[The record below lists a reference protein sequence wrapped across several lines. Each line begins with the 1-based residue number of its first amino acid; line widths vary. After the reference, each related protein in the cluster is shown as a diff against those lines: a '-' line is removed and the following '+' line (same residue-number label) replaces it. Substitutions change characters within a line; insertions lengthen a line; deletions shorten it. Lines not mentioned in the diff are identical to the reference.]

1 MSAYPSLPL
10 FTDAYIADTAHLTN
24 EEHGAYLRLL
34 MFAWRSPKCC
44 LPDDD
49 VKIARMLGLT
59 PKKWAALKPN
69 VMAFWSLENGV
80 WVQSRLSRERQF
92 VEEKVEKRRAAGKQG
107 GRPKSLENNETGKAK
122 GSVSESKLKA
132 PTPTLTP
139 NTSSLRSDVC
149 ETPNGA
155 TRQKGT
161 TLPDDWAAKDRHLAK
176 AAERG
181 FPAAFVQDQADRM
194 RNWALSNSNRAVARK
209 ADWDRTFDNWLGE
222 AMDKAASRRPPP
234 TDRPPPRKSAQATFL
249 DIAREAHLEEL
260 NARSEPYDRPFDSLD
275 GEILGPGSHQPT
287 ARHGHL
293 KVYERPGGEAG
304 ELYAEAHPRRVRA
317 FG

>member
-49 VKIARMLGLT
+49 ARLARMLGLT
-59 PKKWAALKPN
+59 PKKWAGLKPN
-69 VMAFWSLENGV
+69 VMAFWTLENGA

-107 GRPKSLENNETGKAK
+107 GRPKSLENNETAKAN
-122 GSVSESKLKA
+122 GYFSESKPKA

-161 TLPDDWAAKDRHLAK
+161 ILPDDWAAKDRHLAK
-176 AAERG
+176 AAARG

-222 AMDKAASRRPPP
+222 AMDKAANRRPPP
-234 TDRPPPRKSAQATFL
+234 QQPRKSAQATFL
-249 DIAREAHLEEL
+249 DIAREAHETLT
-260 NARSEPYDRPFDSLD
+260 RSEPHDRPFDSLD
-275 GEILGPGSHQPT
+275 GEILPAGSPQPT
-287 ARHGHL
+287 TRRAHL
-293 KVYERPGGEAG
+293 SVYERPGSEAWDRDQEG
-304 ELYAEAHPRRVRA
+304 YPGRVRA